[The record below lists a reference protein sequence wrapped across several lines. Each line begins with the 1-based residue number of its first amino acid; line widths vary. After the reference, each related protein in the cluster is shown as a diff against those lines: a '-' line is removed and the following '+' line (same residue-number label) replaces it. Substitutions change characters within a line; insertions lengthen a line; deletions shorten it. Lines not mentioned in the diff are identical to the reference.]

1 MENEPQKLIPIG
13 EAAKILQVSV
23 ATLRRWEAQG
33 KLSSRRTLGKQ
44 RRYQIETIKKIRDA
58 A

>member
-33 KLSSRRTLGKQ
+33 KLSARRTLGKQ
-44 RRYQIETIKKIRDA
+44 RRYDLDVIEKIRDA

>member
-23 ATLRRWEAQG
+23 ATIRRWEAQG

-44 RRYQIETIKKIRDA
+44 RRYHLETIKKIRDA

>member
-23 ATLRRWEAQG
+23 ATIRRWEAQG
-33 KLSSRRTLGKQ
+33 KLSSSRTLGKQ
-44 RRYQIETIKKIRDA
+44 RRYHLETIKKIRDA